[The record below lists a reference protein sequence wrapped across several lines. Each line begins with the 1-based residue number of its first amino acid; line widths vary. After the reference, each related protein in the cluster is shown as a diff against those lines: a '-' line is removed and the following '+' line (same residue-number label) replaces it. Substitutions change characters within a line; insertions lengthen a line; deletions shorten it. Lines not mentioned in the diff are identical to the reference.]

1 MGGAL
6 RKIGWWAWGR
16 GRSPVVA
23 ALAPAGRVRRKR
35 PWWAVDRLGDT
46 RIRLKRH
53 RPPPAP
59 AAAVQPEDLD
69 AFYRL
74 LGRRGQAGTRPGLAP
89 APAPPGEEA
98 RRRGSRRAAV
108 PRPGPR
114 VPGVRQVP
122 AVHGGGLLQPRW
134 APRRF
139 LHPDTLLPGPSGRP
153 GPRPGLPA
161 AEIQAQDP
169 SHWAWARDRT
179 LLQEARGIGERKRVR
194 RKGSK
199 HRGAQPPTRVA
210 TPRPQTGPRA
220 AREKTGWDPPPSP
233 RGHRAPWEPGRVIPS
248 PPQAR
253 RLRHPPLRTSSHLS
267 PSAIRQSGDVH
278 HSGGGVHPSRAGPCR
293 LRPRPSAQGK
303 EETGS
308 PPAGPGSGPERE
320 AARRHRW
327 ASGGEAGAGSPTRF
341 KPRRPPSR
349 SRGGPRRIVN

>member
-74 LGRRGQAGTRPGLAP
+74 LGDPVVQRCLDLDREFRVSDKFLLSMVVAYF
-89 APAPPGEEA
+89 
-98 RRRGSRRAAV
+98 SRV
-108 PRPGPR
+108 
-114 VPGVRQVP
+114 
-122 AVHGGGLLQPRW
+122 
-134 APRRF
+134 
-139 LHPDTLLPGPSGRP
+139 
-153 GPRPGLPA
+153 GLPA
-161 AEIQAQDP
+161 DSYTRIHFFLALAAAQDLDRDFLRLRCEFLAAMDWRAWVFPEECRQIQAQDP